1 MASDSAN
8 RYEVSRA
15 WGRLI
20 AWLIAAALA
29 VSPDVELR
37 GDVVRPSAT
46 RPSTQPTT
54 RPIATSVSAIPRNVQ
69 ELRDFQ
75 TRVETV
81 VQQVMPSV
89 VAVFVGN
96 MSQGS
101 GVVVRKDGLVL
112 TAGHVS
118 AAAGRDAWVVFPD
131 GRRLRAKTLGLDR
144 AADAGMVQI
153 SDKGEYPA
161 VEMSAVTPKIGQ
173 WCLALGHPG
182 GYVKTRTPPVRL
194 GRMIMMRDDSLMSSC
209 TLVGGDS
216 GGPLFDLDGRLI
228 GIHSRIGPNTAYN
241 IHVPMASFTRSWDR
255 MAAGEAWGAP
265 LATAGG
271 PMMGVQLADRGDTAI
286 VEAVT
291 LGSAADKAGIR
302 TGDEIRSFDGKPV
315 RGRDALVQLILQHKV
330 GDTVPVEIV
339 RGRETKAMSVKL
351 QPRP

>member
-1 MASDSAN
+1 MASPLATE
-8 RYEVSRA
+8 YGVSRA

-37 GDVVRPSAT
+37 GDALNP
-46 RPSTQPTT
+46 PSTRPTT
-54 RPIATSVSAIPRNVQ
+54 RPAATSVSAIPRNVQ
-69 ELRDFQ
+69 ELREFQ
-75 TRVETV
+75 TRAQSV
-81 VQQVMPSV
+81 VRQVMPSV
-89 VAVFVGN
+89 VAIFVGN

-131 GRRLRAKTLGLDR
+131 GKRLKAKTLGLDR

-153 SDKGEYPA
+153 SDKGNYPA
-161 VEMSAVTPKIGQ
+161 VEVATGVPKIGQ

-182 GYVKTRTPPVRL
+182 GYVKSRTPPVRL
-194 GRMIMMRDDSLMSSC
+194 GRIIMTRDDSLMSSC

-241 IHVPMASFTRSWDR
+241 IHVPMTSFTRSWDR

-271 PMMGVQLADRGDTAI
+271 PMMGVQLADRNDTAI

-291 LGSAADKAGIR
+291 PGSGAEKAGIR

-315 RGRDALVQLILQHKV
+315 RGREALVQLILQHKV
-330 GDTVPVEIV
+330 GDVVPLEVI
-339 RGRETKAMSVKL
+339 RGRETKAINVKL
-351 QPRP
+351 LPRP

>member
-1 MASDSAN
+1 MAGRLAN
-8 RYEVSRA
+8 EYAAGRA

-29 VSPDVELR
+29 VSPDVETR
-37 GDVVRPSAT
+37 GEGTP
-46 RPSTQPTT
+46 PSTRPTT
-54 RPIATSVSAIPRNVQ
+54 RPVATSVSAIPRNVQ

-75 TRVETV
+75 TRLEAV
-81 VQQVMPSV
+81 VPRVMPSV
-89 VAVFVGN
+89 VAVVVGN

-118 AAAGRDAWVVFPD
+118 ASAGRDVWVIFPD
-131 GRRLRAKTLGLDR
+131 GRRCKGKTLGLDR

-153 SDKGEYPA
+153 TDKGEYPA
-161 VEMSAVTPKIGQ
+161 VELAGTTPKIGQ

-182 GYVKTRTPPVRL
+182 GFVKTRTPPVRL
-194 GRMIMMRDDSLMSSC
+194 GRIIMMRDDSLMSSC

-241 IHVPMASFTRSWDR
+241 IHVPTTSFTRSWDR

-271 PMMGVQLADRGDTAI
+271 PMMGVQLADGGDTAV

-291 LGSAADKAGIR
+291 PGSAADKAGIH
-302 TGDEIRSFDGKPV
+302 TGDVIRSFGGKPV
-315 RGRDALVQLILQHKV
+315 RGRDELVLLILQHRA
-330 GDTVPVEIV
+330 GDTVAVEVV
-339 RGRETKAMSVKL
+339 RGRETKAVSVKL

>member
-1 MASDSAN
+1 MASALAN
-8 RYEVSRA
+8 EYAVSRA

-20 AWLIAAALA
+20 AWLIAAALT
-29 VSPDVELR
+29 VSPDAELR
-37 GDVVRPSAT
+37 GDAVNPPAT
-46 RPSTQPTT
+46 RPTT
-54 RPIATSVSAIPRNVQ
+54 RPLATSVSAIPRNVQ

-81 VQQVMPSV
+81 VRQVMPSV

-101 GVVVRKDGLVL
+101 GVVVSKDGLVL

-131 GRRLRAKTLGLDR
+131 GKRHRAKTLGLDR

-153 SDKGEYPA
+153 SEKGEYPP
-161 VEMSAVTPKIGQ
+161 VEMATATPRIGQ

-182 GYVKTRTPPVRL
+182 GYVKSRTPPVRL
-194 GRMIMMRDDSLMSSC
+194 GRIIMMRDDSLMSSC

-241 IHVPMASFTRSWDR
+241 IHIPMTSFTRSWER

-265 LATAGG
+265 LATAGS

-291 LGSAADKAGIR
+291 AGSAAEKAGIR
-302 TGDEIRSFDGKPV
+302 TGDEIRTFDGKPV
-315 RGRDALVQLILQHKV
+315 RGREALAQLILQHKA
-330 GDTVPVEIV
+330 GDTVPVEVV